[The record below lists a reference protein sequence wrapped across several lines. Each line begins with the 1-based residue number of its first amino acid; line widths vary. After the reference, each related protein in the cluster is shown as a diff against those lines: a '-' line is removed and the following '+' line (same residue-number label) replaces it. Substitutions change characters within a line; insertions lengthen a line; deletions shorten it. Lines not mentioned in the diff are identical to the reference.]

1 MVWARVCGKVDT
13 IKSIKINIGPANP
26 SPFVGTAHCNLSDAE
41 LVEKAILDGE
51 GILSDSGALL
61 VNTGKH
67 TGRSP
72 LDKFIVDNPSI
83 NDDIWWEGNQ
93 SLPTEAFDRLL
104 ADFTDCLLH
113 TTVYVQDLKART
125 GIGTYARV
133 RMINSLSW
141 HALFIRNL
149 LAITDQTFAP
159 EEDPDL
165 TIINIPEFSADPVR
179 HNCRSETI
187 IAMDIERSLVL
198 IGGTSYGGENKK
210 SVFTY
215 LNYELPSHG
224 ILPMHCSACHLVGQ
238 PERSSL
244 FFGLS
249 GTGKT
254 TLSTDPGFVLVGDD
268 EHGWSDDGIFNIEDG
283 CYAKTHNLSPESEAE
298 IYTATSRFGSVLEN
312 VIHEPDTRK
321 PDFTDT
327 TLTENTRCAYDIGII
342 PNASCKGYTGHP
354 ENIFLLTCDAYG
366 VLPPIA
372 KLTHEQAVE
381 YFMMGYTSKIS
392 GTERGIREPVP
403 VFSECFGKPFL
414 PRKPSIYC
422 KLFKE
427 RIVKHNSK
435 CWMVNTGWTGGGY
448 GIGKRIPL
456 NHTRA
461 IIRAV
466 YSNEMDECNYIKDT
480 IFKLDIPA
488 SVNKV
493 PRKIIC
499 PWNNWIS
506 QSNYNTAANK
516 LKRKFIVR
524 NIN

>member
-1 MVWARVCGKVDT
+1 MDT

-26 SPFVGTAHCNLSDAE
+26 SPFVGTAYCNFSNAE

-83 NDDIWWEGNQ
+83 TDDIWWEGNQ
-93 SLPTEAFDRLL
+93 SLPVGAFDRLL

-113 TTVYVQDLKART
+113 TTVHIQDLKART

-149 LAITDQTFAP
+149 LAITEQTFAP

-165 TIINIPEFSADPVR
+165 TIINIPGFKADPVR

-187 IAMDIERSLVL
+187 IAMDMERSLVL

-238 PERSSL
+238 PKRSSL

-283 CYAKTHNLSPESEAE
+283 CYAKTQNLSPESEAE
-298 IYTATSRFGSVLEN
+298 IYAATSRFGSVLEN
-312 VIHEPDTRK
+312 VIHDPNSRK
-321 PDFTDT
+321 PDFTDAT
-327 TLTENTRCAYDIGII
+327 TTENTRCAYDIGAI
-342 PNASCKGYTGHP
+342 PNASSNGFAGHP

-372 KLTHEQAVE
+372 KLTPEQAVE
-381 YFMMGYTSKIS
+381 FFMMGYTSKVS
-392 GTERGIREPVP
+392 GTEQGIKEPVP
-403 VFSECFGKPFL
+403 VFSECYGKPFL
-414 PRKPSIYC
+414 PRNPIIYC
-422 KLFKE
+422 KMFNE
-427 RIVKHNSK
+427 RIRKHKSK
-435 CWMVNTGWTGGGY
+435 CWLINTGWSGGEY
-448 GIGKRIPL
+448 GIGSRIKL
-456 NHTRA
+456 EYTRT
-461 IIRAV
+461 IVHNVLSDKLESCKYDLDPIFELCLPT
-466 YSNEMDECNYIKDT
+466 SMDELPRN
-480 IFKLDIPA
+480 IFY
-488 SVNKV
+488 
-493 PRKIIC
+493 PRNN
-499 PWNNWIS
+499 WNN
-506 QSNYNTAANK
+506 QSNYDIVANQ
-516 LKRKFIVR
+516 LKKMFTVNKNMRIKTIFDV
-524 NIN
+524 